1 MSEGNTNSLLSLMH
15 KHFFKRKFLKT
26 NIKEEEEVE
35 DEDEDEDEESFL

>member
-26 NIKEEEEVE
+26 NIKEEEVE